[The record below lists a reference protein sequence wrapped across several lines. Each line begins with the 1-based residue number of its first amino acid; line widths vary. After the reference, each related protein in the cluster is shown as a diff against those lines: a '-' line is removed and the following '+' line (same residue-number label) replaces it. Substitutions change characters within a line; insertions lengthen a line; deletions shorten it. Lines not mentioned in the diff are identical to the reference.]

1 MPDILS
7 ILLLS
12 FVALILIGPRRL
24 PQSVEA
30 LWLAVTD
37 YGRVQRGLP
46 PLGSIENARI
56 VWSREKNSVYAFVQ
70 ILYQVTVHLEEL
82 RSRLLISI
90 AVLAV
95 TFLVAFFFSQQ
106 LLALVVKPISGAPF
120 KPASEAAVNEYVLAR
135 DIRLSVT
142 IPSEKGPTTS
152 TVTIPAGTE
161 IPLTLP
167 SPKPV
172 FLHPTELFATYI
184 KISGMAAVGLSL
196 PVLLWEVL
204 MFLRG
209 PKLEMARLS
218 RRQWEEKKK
227 SLSPEALKAAEEE
240 RAAVYG
246 GLTASE
252 VRPMYV
258 LVPLAG
264 VFFLAGVL
272 FTYFL
277 ILPQAL
283 EFLFGLGGNL
293 VQPLPSLDDYIGFSI
308 A

>member
-1 MPDILS
+1 M
-7 ILLLS
+7 
-12 FVALILIGPRRL
+12 
-24 PQSVEA
+24 
-30 LWLAVTD
+30 
-37 YGRVQRGLP
+37 
-46 PLGSIENARI
+46 
-56 VWSREKNSVYAFVQ
+56 
-70 ILYQVTVHLEEL
+70 
-82 RSRLLISI
+82 
-90 AVLAV
+90 
-95 TFLVAFFFSQQ
+95 
-106 LLALVVKPISGAPF
+106 
-120 KPASEAAVNEYVLAR
+120 
-135 DIRLSVT
+135 
-142 IPSEKGPTTS
+142 TS
-152 TVTIPAGTE
+152 TVTIPAGTAV
-161 IPLTLP
+161 PLTLP

-209 PKLEMARLS
+209 PKLEVARLS

-227 SLSPEALKAAEEE
+227 TLSPEALKVAEEE

-264 VFFLAGVL
+264 VFFVAGVL
-272 FTYFL
+272 FTYYL

-283 EFLFGLGGNL
+283 EFLYGLGGNL
-293 VQPLPSLDDYIGFSI
+293 VQPLPALDDYISFSI
-308 A
+308 ALIFWVAISFELPLVMFFLARFHVITSRQFIQQWRFAIVIIVVIAAVITPTTDAFNMSLVAAPMLGLYILGIIMARFAEIGSKTARNSMLKQRSNQS